1 MTIAFAECSA
11 RMGILVA
18 KTRQRWTARCAT
30 TAYEFHDLRWSWLDI
45 WWHLDWLQLCIGH
58 LPSIE
63 IWIDIWQCC
72 RIGRLPSHEQQQ
84 MFLRQHP
91 FPSHVIKPFDCTT
104 YVCFSP
110 AMPWSAFCHEQH
122 NILHHRTGNVAWSQ
136 SNFFFSD
143 VKHWGCTCFITSGF
157 LPFFQH
163 TVKMTFWTVRTYTI
177 WMAWDIPFWNLLW
190 QAVATQ
196 TTGISNGSYTF
207 WFNQFTTSTAKE
219 AFHVWYLTCN
229 VVYPEVRNH
238 LKLASSMQALLFL
251 EPQNIDKT
259 INAIVH

>member
-1 MTIAFAECSA
+1 MQCKKGNTCCKNTPTLNSTMCNHSLWVSWPPVELV
-11 RMGILVA
+11 GYLVA
-18 KTRQRWTARCAT
+18 FGLVAALYRSSPIHREMDRYLAVLPHWPPSKSRTAADVLKAT
-30 TAYEFHDLRWSWLDI
+30 SFPQSCYHTLRLYDI
-45 WWHLDWLQLCIGH
+45 CMLLSSDAWG
-58 LPSIE
+58 
-63 IWIDIWQCC
+63 
-72 RIGRLPSHEQQQ
+72 
-84 MFLRQHP
+84 
-91 FPSHVIKPFDCTT
+91 
-104 YVCFSP
+104 
-110 AMPWSAFCHEQH
+110 AFCHEQH

-251 EPQNIDKT
+251 EPQNTDKT